1 MYTFTYAFIIFTST
15 DYIVLSK
22 MNIILFKI
30 QGMDLRFIEQIDV
43 SSRFTPCVHRRTDV
57 HTHEWEAMLTDLRF
71 EKKLRIRRWTMIYR
85 SGIKLRIPVDGW
97 GDRRFTRSTKGVK

>member
-1 MYTFTYAFIIFTST
+1 
-15 DYIVLSK
+15 
-22 MNIILFKI
+22 
-30 QGMDLRFIEQIDV
+30 MDLRFIEQIDA

-97 GDRRFTRSTKGVK
+97 GDRRFARSTKGVK